1 VVNKELNS
9 LNKAGTWNNM
19 DKVEEEK
26 EVGSK

>member
-1 VVNKELNS
+1 VNKELDN
-9 LNKAGTWNNM
+9 LDRARTWDVV